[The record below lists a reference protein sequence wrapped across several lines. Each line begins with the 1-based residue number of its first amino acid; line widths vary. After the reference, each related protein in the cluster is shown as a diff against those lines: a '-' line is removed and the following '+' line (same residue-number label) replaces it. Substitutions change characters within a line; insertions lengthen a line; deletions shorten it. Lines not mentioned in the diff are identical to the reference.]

1 MNEYEEQSVDNLK
14 QMIDAHNARRQTKPA
29 ADSAPLNISGPAHW
43 TWPELTEDGV
53 TERSETV
60 WTESE

>member
-14 QMIDAHNARRQTKPA
+14 QMIDAHNARREAEPSA
-29 ADSAPLNISGPAHW
+29 AHTPLDIHGPAEW
-43 TWPELTEDGV
+43 TWVELTDDGV

-60 WTESE
+60 WTESD